1 VSCGNQASSS
11 KPHARAAKAHPKI
24 MNARTS
30 NKPAVVPR
38 RICIVGLWHQA
49 TVLSACFAKMG
60 HFVATVG
67 NDEKAVREL
76 GRGKSPVVEPKL
88 NTLLRR
94 AIESGHLTFTTN
106 YEQALQQAEFVF
118 IAIDTPVNDL
128 DEPQLESVRE
138 AARQVGRF
146 WNSGAV
152 LCVTSQVPVGT
163 CESLAALVTQH
174 NSGERCDVAY
184 IPEFLRLGDAVNTF
198 FRADRFVIG
207 ALAPEVAERVAE
219 LYLPLGRPVLRIGL
233 RSAEMAKHSCN
244 CFLATSIS
252 FINELSDL
260 CDCVG
265 ADSLEVARVMKLDRR
280 IGPHAFLSPGLG
292 FAGGTLGRELRA
304 IEELARQNQCGAHLP
319 AAVLSINRTRAG
331 AVKQQ
336 LLRHYE
342 SLRGIRIGILGVT
355 YKAGTSTLRRS
366 VALDLIADFANEGAE
381 VRAYD
386 PLANWKEL
394 PPQAN
399 FSAASGP
406 YDLAEGSD
414 ALVLV
419 TEWSGILDLDF
430 DRMRSLMRRPVFVDT
445 RNLFDPQKITRAGF
459 LYSGIG
465 RGHVPAKSPALESEE
480 KLAMERQAG

>member
-1 VSCGNQASSS
+1 
-11 KPHARAAKAHPKI
+11 
-24 MNARTS
+24 MTARTS
-30 NKPAVVPR
+30 NNPAIVPR

-49 TVLSACFAKMG
+49 AVLSACFAQMG

-67 NDEKAVREL
+67 NDEDAVREL
-76 GRGKSPVVEPKL
+76 GRGKSPVAEPKVDV
-88 NTLLRR
+88 LLRR
-94 AIESGHLTFTTN
+94 AIASGHLLVTTS
-106 YEQALQQAEFVF
+106 YEEALQQAEFVF

-128 DEPQLESVRE
+128 DEPQLEPVRE
-138 AARQVGRF
+138 AARQVGCF
-146 WNSGAV
+146 WNSSSI

-163 CESLAALVTQH
+163 CESLAALVAQH
-174 NSGERCDVAY
+174 GAGGRCDVAY
-184 IPEFLRLGDAVNTF
+184 IPEFLRLADAVNTF

-207 ALAPEVAERVAE
+207 AAAPEVAQRVAE

-233 RSAEMAKHSCN
+233 RSAEMAKHACN

-252 FINELSDL
+252 FINEFADL
-260 CDCVG
+260 CDGVG
-265 ADSLEVARVMKLDRR
+265 ADSLEVAQVMKLDRR

-292 FAGGTLGRELRA
+292 FAGGTLGRDLRA
-304 IEELARQNQCGAHLP
+304 IEELARQNQCSARLP
-319 AAVLSINRTRAG
+319 EAVLSINRTRAG
-331 AVKQQ
+331 AVKQR

-342 SLRGIRIGILGVT
+342 SLRGIRVGILGVT

-366 VALDLIADFANEGAE
+366 VALDLIADLAREGAE

-386 PLANWKEL
+386 PLAEWKEL
-394 PPQAN
+394 PPRAN

-419 TEWSGILDLDF
+419 TEWKGILALDF
-430 DRMRSLMRRPVFVDT
+430 ARMRAVMRRPVFVDT
-445 RNLFDPQKITRAGF
+445 RNLFDPQTMNGAGF

-465 RGHVPAKSPALESEE
+465 RGQVPAKGPALESEDE
-480 KLAMERQAG
+480 LAMEQQAG